1 MADLNLT
8 LSKFPADA
16 AERFA
21 ATLLRADATDLNL
34 AFVGKDMTALECSM
48 VRTAHAIMH
57 GDTDA
62 AEGWMDEYPALL
74 ERDRLTVRESALA
87 DMVDVIAETAFA

>member
-1 MADLNLT
+1 
-8 LSKFPADA
+8 
-16 AERFA
+16 
-21 ATLLRADATDLNL
+21 
-34 AFVGKDMTALECSM
+34 M

-62 AEGWMDEYPALL
+62 AERWMDEYPDML

-87 DMVDVIAETAFA
+87 DMVDVVAETAFA